1 MKEKTILVVT
11 LVSLSMVGFVRAQ
24 EGELHGAV
32 DLTYQ
37 SKYVWRGFNVFG
49 DKSAIEASV
58 DLDLYGTG
66 FGCNLTGHRANSSG
80 YENFERW
87 DYTLYYRNK
96 LFQDETYATDYMVA
110 WRYYNYPDNSSGD
123 IDLQE
128 AHALLSW
135 PKICPAGFIP
145 RYCLVKLWPSESG
158 SLIGGGPPSG
168 TASGWAHI
176 LMVDYPMTIP
186 GILPETPEQVLNWH
200 SELVFNDGVHP
211 VGGDVDHD
219 WSNFVLGAST
229 DFDLGNNMTLT
240 PGLYYQIAMEETV
253 NDDDDQ
259 LWATVGVKYKF

>member
-1 MKEKTILVVT
+1 MKKEILLIAVV
-11 LVSLSMVGFVRAQ
+11 LLSGAALAQAQ

-49 DKSAIEASV
+49 AKSAIQPSI

-66 FGCNLTGHRANSSG
+66 FGFNVAGHRANSSDF
-80 YENFERW
+80 ENGERW
-87 DYTLYYRNK
+87 DYTLYYCNK
-96 LFQDETYATDYMVA
+96 MFQDETYATDYMVA
-110 WRYYNYPDNSSGD
+110 WRYYNYPDLSSGNA
-123 IDLQE
+123 DLQE

-135 PKICPAGFIP
+135 PKMCPAGFIP

-158 SLIGGGPPSG
+158 SWVGHMAHPG

-176 LMVDYPMTIP
+176 LMVDYPMTIA

-200 SELVFNDGVHP
+200 TELVFNDGVGP
-211 VGGDVDHD
+211 GGQNADHD
-219 WSNFVLGAST
+219 WSNFVFGAST
-229 DFDLGNNMTLT
+229 DFDLGNSMILT
-240 PGLYYQIAMEETV
+240 PGLYYQISMDDSV
-253 NDDDDQ
+253 NDDDQ